1 MLRTSKQ
8 KRKSGNPR
16 RTICARSIDTELT
29 QLVTKCLFCLATSL
43 LDRRI
48 IVWTSISFG
57 LVTQKKIPF
66 GLGRNHISF
75 CFWPK
80 FEWTLEK
87 MDRIVI
93 FTE

>member
-66 GLGRNHISF
+66 GLG
-75 CFWPK
+75 PK
-80 FEWTLEK
+80 FEWVAWTLEK

-93 FTE
+93 FTEKKSLR